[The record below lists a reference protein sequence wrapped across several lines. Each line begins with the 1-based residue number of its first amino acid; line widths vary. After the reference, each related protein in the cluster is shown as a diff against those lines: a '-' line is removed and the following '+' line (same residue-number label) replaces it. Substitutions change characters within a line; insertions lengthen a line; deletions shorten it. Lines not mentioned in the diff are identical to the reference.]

1 MGSLATMLLL
11 PGALEGTQIGNTAQR
26 RSAEDTENQNAAT
39 SSARSGDTGAE
50 GELQTGIELTG
61 QGRFAE
67 AIPHFLAARGRV
79 ENEFAAEFNLALC
92 YVATGQ
98 NEAAISLLKGLAGS
112 SHGTAGVYNLLTQAL
127 IGSSRLDEAEAAF
140 DRAVALDGKNEKL
153 YLLVADA
160 CMDHEAYEFGV
171 KVATAGVQHLPKS
184 ARLHYER
191 GILLSFLDQPDEAR
205 KDLRAA
211 SELAPGT
218 MAGFLAQ
225 AQEGLLNADMAQAI
239 GAARAGLRKEPDDYV
254 LLTIL
259 GQALIRTG
267 AIPGQAEFAEARTAL
282 EKAVAE
288 RPEYSVAQLELGQ
301 LEFAGGRIDEAV
313 EHLKKARELAPDN
326 PAVYSLLAAAY
337 RRRGEVEQAKKAL
350 AVLAS
355 LNRQQV
361 AKYKLDPPEHKG
373 SYIGAARQ

>member
-1 MGSLATMLLL
+1 M
-11 PGALEGTQIGNTAQR
+11 
-26 RSAEDTENQNAAT
+26 RSAQSEDAA
-39 SSARSGDTGAE
+39 AE
-50 GELQTGIELTG
+50 AELRAGIELTG

-67 AIPHFLAARGRV
+67 AIPRLLAARGRV
-79 ENEFAAEFNLALC
+79 GDGFAAEFNLALC

-98 NEAAISLLKGLAGS
+98 NEAAIPLLKGLAGS
-112 SHGTAGVYNLLTQAL
+112 AHGTADVYNLLTQAL
-127 IGSSRLDEAEAAF
+127 IGASRLEEASAAF
-140 DRAVALDGKNEKL
+140 EHAVALDPKNEKL
-153 YLLVADA
+153 YLLVADS
-160 CMDHEAYEFGV
+160 CMDHESYDFGV
-171 KVATAGVQHLPKS
+171 TVANTGLEHLPKS

-191 GILLSFLDQPDEAR
+191 GILLSFLDQPDAAR

-211 SELAPGT
+211 SGLAPGT
-218 MAGFLAQ
+218 AVAFLAE

-239 GAARAGLRKEPDDYV
+239 RAARSGLRKERDDYV

-259 GQALIRTG
+259 GQALVRSG
-267 AIPGQAEFAEARTAL
+267 ATPGQAEFAEARTAL

-288 RPEYSVAQLELGQ
+288 RPEYSVAQLALGQ

-337 RRRGEVEQAKKAL
+337 RRRGDAEQAEKAL

-355 LNRQQV
+355 LNRQQA